1 MGLRRRDGVWVV
13 DFRYRDPTTGASKR
27 FRRSTGRRTTKRQA
41 VELERAWRAEVLREP
56 GAEIRKTAPFSGFAR
71 RWYQVD
77 VLASC
82 RPSAQ
87 RSTESILRVHLVP
100 RFGDVDLRAL
110 DTEGIEGLRANLLE
124 QCAPKT
130 TANVMSVLGSL
141 LRAAVRWGYL
151 GANPM
156 DAVPPVVVPPPPF
169 DFWTAEETQRFL
181 AAAEAT
187 EPRLAPFFRFGLRT
201 GLRLGELF
209 AVEDHDLNLEGRR
222 VHVQRS
228 LVRGH
233 LGVPKSGRA
242 REVPL
247 TGNLVERLR
256 LAGWGRGDGRRLF
269 DRRDGA
275 ALTRGVV
282 KRPFWRA
289 TEAAGLRRIRLHD
302 MRHSYASQLAMA
314 GVPITAIQRF
324 LGHADVRTTQRYA
337 HLAPDAL
344 SEYVERLEWVG

>member
-1 MGLRRRDGVWVV
+1 
-13 DFRYRDPTTGASKR
+13 
-27 FRRSTGRRTTKRQA
+27 
-41 VELERAWRAEVLREP
+41 
-56 GAEIRKTAPFSGFAR
+56 
-71 RWYQVD
+71 
-77 VLASC
+77 
-82 RPSAQ
+82 
-87 RSTESILRVHLVP
+87 VHLVP
-100 RFGDVDLRAL
+100 RFGDKDLRAL

-124 QCAPKT
+124 RCAPKT

-141 LRAAVRWGYL
+141 FRAAVRWGYL
-151 GANPM
+151 EHNPM
-156 DAVPPVVVPPPPF
+156 EGMPPLTVPPPPF

-187 EPRLAPFFRFGLRT
+187 ESRFEPLFRFGLRT

-209 AVEDHDLNLEGRR
+209 AVEDHDLNLDGRR
-222 VHVQRS
+222 VLVQRS

-247 TGNLVERLR
+247 TGDLVGRLR
-256 LAGWGRGDGRRLF
+256 LADWGRGTRRRLF
-269 DRRDGA
+269 TRPDGSP
-275 ALTRGVV
+275 LTRGVI
-282 KRPFWRA
+282 KGRFWRV

-344 SEYVERLEWVG
+344 SEYVERLEWAG